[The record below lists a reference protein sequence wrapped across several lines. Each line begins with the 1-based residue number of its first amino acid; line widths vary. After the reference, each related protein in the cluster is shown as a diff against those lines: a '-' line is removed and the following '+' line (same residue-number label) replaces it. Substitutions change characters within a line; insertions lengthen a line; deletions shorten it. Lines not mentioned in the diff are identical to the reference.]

1 MFGEMFKKM
10 QEQMKK
16 AVGDNF
22 QMNMSEGANS
32 QGDRSQDE
40 REYYAK
46 GCYGDSVE
54 YNNEVLC
61 ITNITLEN
69 MEEMNDAMDDKDY
82 NRAEQIRLEWIK
94 NIPNY
99 IAQVNELGA
108 YKNDPMLQKAAI
120 KYFEWYD
127 DLMREGYQKLI
138 SMRLAGK
145 RGTPE
150 EQTQLKENNNLM
162 QKLANKFNEISDD
175 FLEKYEDE

>member
-1 MFGEMFKKM
+1 M

-32 QGDRSQDE
+32 QGDWSQDE
-40 REYYAK
+40 GEYYAK

-108 YKNDPMLQKAAI
+108 YKNDPMLQKAANWM
-120 KYFEWYD
+120 YF
-127 DLMREGYQKLI
+127 LTH
-138 SMRLAGK
+138 RLSLLVLRYHDGDVAGAFHDW
-145 RGTPE
+145 RSRAFRTWAEPFHCRSFVHVCFA
-150 EQTQLKENNNLM
+150 NN
-162 QKLANKFNEISDD
+162 QVFNI
-175 FLEKYEDE
+175 